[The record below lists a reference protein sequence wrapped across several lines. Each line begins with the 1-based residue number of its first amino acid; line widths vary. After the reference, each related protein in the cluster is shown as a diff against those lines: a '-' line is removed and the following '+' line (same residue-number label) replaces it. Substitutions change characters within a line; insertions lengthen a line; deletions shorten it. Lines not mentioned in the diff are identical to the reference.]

1 MIGSMEMVAI
11 VVAALFL
18 FGPQKLPELAR
29 SIGHAV
35 GEFKKAQIAAEME
48 LPQFD
53 TYKQKTESN
62 VAARAEEE
70 KPQENLDTNKK
81 DELKENKKEE
91 KKDPEDFNKEIK

>member
-1 MIGSMEMVAI
+1 MIGTMEMVAI

-35 GEFKKAQIAAEME
+35 GEFKKAQMSAEME

-53 TYKQKTESN
+53 SYKQKTESN
-62 VAARAEEE
+62 AAPRATEE
-70 KPQENLDTNKK
+70 KAQENPDINKK
-81 DELKENKKEE
+81 EKVNEEVKEE
-91 KKDPEDFNKEIK
+91 KKDSESPNK